1 MFYNKLNEVKTL
13 DKSNLAKRLEQL
25 RENNGWTKTLV
36 ANKLGLKNMA
46 TYANWEYGT
55 REPDNQSLIDLAAIY
70 GVSVDYLLK
79 GEDGYK
85 KEWSDSFNEN
95 SDKIRTI
102 AAHIDDDATDEEIEE
117 ILRYIEYRKNN
128 PLKK

>member
-1 MFYNKLNEVKTL
+1 VKTL

-55 REPDNQSLIDLAAIY
+55 REPDNQSLLDLAAIY
-70 GVSVDYLLK
+70 GVTVDYLLT
-79 GEDGYK
+79 GEEGHQ
-85 KEWSDSFNEN
+85 KEASKTFDETN
-95 SDKIRTI
+95 DMIRTV
-102 AAHIDDDATDEEIEE
+102 AAHIDDNATEEDLED

-128 PLKK
+128 PLQKKK